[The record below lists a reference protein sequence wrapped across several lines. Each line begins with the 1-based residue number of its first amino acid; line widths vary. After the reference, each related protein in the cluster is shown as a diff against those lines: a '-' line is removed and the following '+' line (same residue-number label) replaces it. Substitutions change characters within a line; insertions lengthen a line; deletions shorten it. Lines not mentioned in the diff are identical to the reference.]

1 MTSSEG
7 NEFRGRTPEEA
18 IEAGLAALK
27 LTADQVEIEVLSKGS
42 RGLLGFGAEDARV
55 RITPIGKQPAKPAPP
70 KPPKKETP
78 APPPVKAAAE
88 PKPQQPEAPKPK
100 PAPKAEPKPQQPE
113 APKPKPA
120 PKAER
125 PVEPKPVAQTDGD
138 EELDSTVV
146 AAELLQGML
155 DRMDV
160 TTTVRAVEYRGV
172 LDDDQDAPIVLNI
185 EGEDLGILIGRR
197 AETLSA
203 IQYLTRLMV
212 NHRLHRWVNVVVDVE
227 GYRSR
232 REEQLARLASRMA
245 DRAVSSGKPVAL
257 EAMPPNERRIV
268 HITLRDNPLV
278 TTESVGEGEHRKVTI
293 VPKE

>member
-18 IEAGLAALK
+18 TEAGLAALK

-55 RITPIGKQPAKPAPP
+55 RITPLGKPPAKPAPP

-78 APPPVKAAAE
+78 VPPPIKAA
-88 PKPQQPEAPKPK
+88 
-100 PAPKAEPKPQQPE
+100 AEPKPQQPE

-125 PVEPKPVAQTDGD
+125 PVEPKPVAKTDGD
-138 EELDSTVV
+138 EEQDSTVV

-172 LDDDQDAPIVLNI
+172 LDDDQEAPIVLNI

-278 TTESVGEGEHRKVTI
+278 TTQSVGEGEQRKVTI

>member
-18 IEAGLAALK
+18 TEAGLAALK

-55 RITPIGKQPAKPAPP
+55 RITPLGKQPAKPAPP

-78 APPPVKAAAE
+78 VPPPIKAA
-88 PKPQQPEAPKPK
+88 
-100 PAPKAEPKPQQPE
+100 AEPKPQQPE

-125 PVEPKPVAQTDGD
+125 PVEPKPVAKTDGD
-138 EELDSTVV
+138 EEQDSTVV

-172 LDDDQDAPIVLNI
+172 LDDDQEAPIVLNI

-278 TTESVGEGEHRKVTI
+278 TTQSVGEGEQRKVTI